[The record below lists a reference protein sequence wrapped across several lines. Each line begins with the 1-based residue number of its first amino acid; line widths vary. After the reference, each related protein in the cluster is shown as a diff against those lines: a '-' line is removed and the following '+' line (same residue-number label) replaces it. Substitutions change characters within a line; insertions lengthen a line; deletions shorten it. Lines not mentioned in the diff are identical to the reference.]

1 LILKDIL
8 ESAGIKPETCASLLG
23 IDADIFNQWIT
34 GQRPLPPFIVPQL
47 SSVLG
52 IKPDSFVE
60 RRSNRASNMADLAP
74 AIWFKLRGG
83 NLSEADRENIV
94 IIRRLGFYLN
104 QLEAATVSPTVAWKG
119 IFDSINASVDKQ
131 GPPRRQ
137 GREAAKMLRQIRGL
151 HHGATGIGSFFR
163 ASVRELGVSLIES
176 PVPKS
181 NLEGCAFYVGQP
193 GNETPCIFA
202 NSYKSSWFRRN
213 MVIAHELGHAIF
225 DIANDAV
232 SLDYLAQD
240 NVEDFRENRAE
251 AFAQELL
258 VPFEVIRH
266 AGSTNGLRWDQL
278 TAGDLA
284 LLISLTHVEQRT
296 VVNALL
302 EAGFITEEQAA
313 AYKEIQVGDLLKD
326 YSDRALTTKEFVKKI
341 GREAAMAW
349 APEKRQTTIPS
360 RTLRLPVPY
369 VAKVIDAVRNDDISY
384 GKAAEMLMVDRDT
397 FFDRFGGLVEASK

>member
-1 LILKDIL
+1 V
-8 ESAGIKPETCASLLG
+8 
-23 IDADIFNQWIT
+23 FNEWIT

-52 IKPDSFVE
+52 VKPEFFFE
-60 RRSNRASNMADLAP
+60 RRSNRTSNTADLAP

-94 IIRRLGFYLN
+94 VIRRLGFFLN
-104 QLEAATVSPTVAWKG
+104 QLESATNSPTVAWKG
-119 IFDSINASVDKQ
+119 NFDSINASVEKQ
-131 GPPRRQ
+131 GPPRQQ
-137 GREAAKMLRQIRGL
+137 GREAARMLRQIAGL
-151 HHGATGIGSFFR
+151 QHGANGIGSLFR
-163 ASVRELGVSLIES
+163 VSIRNMGVSLIES

-193 GNETPCIFA
+193 GRETPCIFA

-232 SLDYLAQD
+232 SLDYGGSQNA
-240 NVEDFRENRAE
+240 VEDFRENRAE

-266 AGSTNGLRWDQL
+266 IANTNGIKWNHL
-278 TAGDLA
+278 TADNLA
-284 LLISLTHVEQRT
+284 LLMSRTHVEQRT
-296 VVNALL
+296 VLNAAL
-302 EAGFITEEQAA
+302 EAGLINEEQCA
-313 AYKEIQVGDLLKD
+313 AYKEIYIGDTLKA
-326 YSDRALTTKEFVKKI
+326 YSDHALTTKEFIEKI
-341 GREAAMAW
+341 GPEAAGHWIA
-349 APEKRQTTIPS
+349 AKRHTTIPS

-369 VAKVIDAVRNDDISY
+369 VAKVLEAVRNDDISY
-384 GKAAEMLMVDRDT
+384 GKAAEMLMIDKET
-397 FFDRFGGLVEASK
+397 FFERFGVLVEA